1 MLRDARTVRAG
12 SMTADWIGEGCQNSS
27 IRSKASWRRLRKSRW
42 SSWRCWP
49 SSPRRRPSTRLG
61 KRGRRG
67 RVLIEESD
75 LAAFLE
81 SCRVAAE
88 DGPVV
93 KQPASTVAGAFQ
105 NLDAGRLQATWRK
118 QGRCWRRANLPH
130 RFEQVRRLPGDV
142 DVMLAHPRRGVAEK
156 FGQRLDVHSIQDGP
170 RAKPAVPRSGGGTA
184 AVRGSARPRSPPDG
198 ACGRMGRPFGR
209 RGSGSRPSF
218 ARVAPPRCSGR
229 GAFSFTRRASWVA
242 RSVAKRAF

>member
-1 MLRDARTVRAG
+1 MPPSWNLAASPPRTARLSSNLLRR
-12 SMTADWIGEGCQNSS
+12 
-27 IRSKASWRRLRKSRW
+27 WRGRFRIW
-42 SSWRCWP
+42 TP
-49 SSPRRRPSTRLG
+49 VGYRRRGGSR
-61 KRGRRG
+61 
-67 RVLIEESD
+67 
-75 LAAFLE
+75 
-81 SCRVAAE
+81 
-88 DGPVV
+88 
-93 KQPASTVAGAFQ
+93 
-105 NLDAGRLQATWRK
+105 
-118 QGRCWRRANLPH
+118 GRCWRRANLPH